1 MNLSVQTSHYIS
13 FYMFGFFIN
22 ISSSSILI
30 ILKIINTYM
39 DKVAVMR
46 NFRRVVGEE
55 EWLDD
60 EEMANS

>member
-1 MNLSVQTSHYIS
+1 
-13 FYMFGFFIN
+13 MFGFFIN